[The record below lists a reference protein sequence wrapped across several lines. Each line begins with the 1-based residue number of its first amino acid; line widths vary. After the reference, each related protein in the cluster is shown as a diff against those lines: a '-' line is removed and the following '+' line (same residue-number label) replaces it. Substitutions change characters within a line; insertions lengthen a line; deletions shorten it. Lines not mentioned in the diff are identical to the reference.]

1 MKALPL
7 FSLFAFIV
15 MLVQLPILFGELLA
29 TSLAKLHLS
38 PEMALLL
45 MMAIIIGGLVN
56 IPVRRIAHERVVP
69 MHPLAVFGLGG
80 LWPEM
85 ARERPE
91 TIIAINF
98 GGCVVP
104 AGLALC
110 QLFHLA
116 TAGSSTLFALFVA
129 ATIYVAACYFS
140 AQPVQGVGIVLLGL
154 LPAAIAA
161 LMVLLF
167 APWEAAPVAYI
178 AVSPDRSSAPTCCI
192 SRRSNRALSAW
203 PASVVREPSTVLSCQ
218 ASWPPIWRNVLRE
231 QVDP

>member
-104 AGLALC
+104 AGLALR

-116 TAGSSTLFALFVA
+116 TTGSSTLFALFVA

-178 AVSPDRSSAPTCCI
+178 AVAGPVIGADLLHLKEIEQSAVGM
-192 SRRSNRALSAW
+192 
-203 PASVVREPSTVLSCQ
+203 ASIGGAGTFDGIVLSGIV
-218 ASWPPIWRNVLRE
+218 AAYLA
-231 QVDP
+231 

>member
-15 MLVQLPILFGELLA
+15 MLVLLPILFGELLA

-116 TAGSSTLFALFVA
+116 TTGSSTLFALFVA

-167 APWEAAPVAYI
+167 APGEAAPVAYI
-178 AVSPDRSSAPTCCI
+178 AGVAGPLIGADLLHLKEIEQSAVGM
-192 SRRSNRALSAW
+192 
-203 PASVVREPSTVLSCQ
+203 ASIGGAGTFDGIVLSGIV
-218 ASWPPIWRNVLRE
+218 AAYLA
-231 QVDP
+231 